1 MLGRVAARV
10 IRNLEGGFA
19 LEFVHPQLA
28 DTLEESVTAR

>member
-1 MLGRVAARV
+1 V